1 MSWST
6 RRQFSI
12 LTALALVVATPVVLV
27 AGYLLW
33 ERPSCDDGVQNGGER
48 GVDCG
53 GACELVCT
61 REANPIVVSWVR
73 AFEVSPG
80 WYNVVAMV
88 ENPNASARADGLR
101 YRVRVYDEDEV
112 AVAEREGVADLDPQ
126 SVLPIVELGL
136 ETGERRARRAG
147 FEWLTEEPRWV
158 TAEPEPRVVV
168 IADERIEAQGAEP
181 RVRAIVQNIGVLLVP
196 RIAVVAVAYGQAGNA
211 IAASRT
217 WVERLGSG
225 ESKEVIFTW
234 PFPWPEE
241 AESLTVHPLYDAPV
255 VR

>member
-1 MSWST
+1 
-6 RRQFSI
+6 
-12 LTALALVVATPVVLV
+12 VVL
-27 AGYLLW
+27 
-33 ERPSCDDGVQNGGER
+33 
-48 GVDCG
+48 
-53 GACELVCT
+53 
-61 REANPIVVSWVR
+61 SWVR

-136 ETGERRARRAG
+136 ETGERRVTRAS
-147 FEWLTEEPRWV
+147 FEWLGDAPRWV

-168 IADERIEAQGAEP
+168 VADERIEAQGEEP
-181 RVRAIVQNIGVLLVP
+181 RVRATVQNIGVLAVP
-196 RIAVVAVAYGQAGNA
+196 RIAVVAVAYSGDGNA

-225 ESKEVIFTW
+225 ESKPVIFTW
-234 PFPWPEE
+234 PFSWPET
-241 AESLTVHPLYDAPV
+241 AESLTVYPVYDAPV